1 MMLSAKWHYMYV
13 YVIRKI
19 GCMEV
24 ILLII
29 MIDSWCSRVTQREHA
44 LLMVQFHENHGVAHV

>member
-29 MIDSWCSRVTQREHA
+29 MIDSWCSRVTQRGHT
-44 LLMVQFHENHGVAHV
+44 LLMFQFHENHGVV

>member
-1 MMLSAKWHYMYV
+1 MMLSAKWHNV

-44 LLMVQFHENHGVAHV
+44 LLMVQFHETMVWYMFRH